1 MDTVTPLKPGEDIRP
16 HPTLV
21 DVTQVLKRVY
31 GLTECTL
38 IELQGY
44 DDKNYRVTVSN
55 PQQNITNPH
64 LTLQPNSLSLSVHF
78 IFKITNSMDSRHAVH
93 AMHSNSWT
101 ARPCHVHRN
110 PAQFDAHKELMLH
123 LVTRGFRV
131 QTPLRNVRGEYASL
145 ETFGSS
151 QHMVRLLSYLEGDLL
166 KTISLTN
173 DIAYKLGQTVARLAD
188 SLTSFSHEFYTMY
201 RSIWMLSELH
211 RLSSFLFVLTEP
223 SRVHT
228 VESVLAKFQTQV
240 MDRINSF
247 QHGKTDS
254 NVVV

>member
-78 IFKITNSMDSRHAVH
+78 IFKITNSMDSR
-93 AMHSNSWT
+93 
-101 ARPCHVHRN
+101 N

-131 QTPLRNVRGEYASL
+131 QTPLRNLKGEYASL